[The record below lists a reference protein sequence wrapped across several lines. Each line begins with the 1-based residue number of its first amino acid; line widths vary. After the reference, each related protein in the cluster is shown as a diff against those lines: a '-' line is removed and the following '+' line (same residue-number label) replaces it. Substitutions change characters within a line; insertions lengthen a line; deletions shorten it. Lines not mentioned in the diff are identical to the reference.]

1 MVIGVAACALFGGF
15 VKLLVLDWS
24 RRRPSTMVLS
34 VILASILGF
43 VSVSAVGP
51 RRSRRRVAAAAV
63 VFVVAVVVWLGY
75 VVTYCS
81 CRLLTRS

>member
-34 VILASILGF
+34 VTLASILGF
-43 VSVSAVGP
+43 GSVSAVGP
-51 RRSRRRVAAAAV
+51 RRSRRRVAAVAV